1 MFSFIWHTFFFDPV
15 YNGLVFFIE
24 VVPGGDVG
32 LAIIAITILVKL
44 ILLPLSIKSVRTQ
57 KVMRELEPELKKIKE
72 QHKDDRQELAKATM
86 AIYKDAGISPFAS
99 IFLLFLQIPIIIAL
113 YWSVYRGGG
122 VALPEINGDL
132 LYVFITIPTEINMIF
147 LGLIDIA
154 GKSLP
159 LAALAGLTQF
169 FHARLA
175 MPAPEPKKEGEAP
188 DLKAD
193 FARSMN
199 LQMRY
204 VMPIIIFVVAY
215 TISAAIAL
223 YFTVSNLVA
232 IAQEYVV
239 RRHR

>member
-15 YNGLVFFIE
+15 YNGLVFFIDI
-24 VVPGGDVG
+24 VPGGDVG
-32 LAIIAITILVKL
+32 LAIIGITILVKL

-57 KVMRELEPELKKIKE
+57 KVMRELEPELKEIKE
-72 QHKDDRQELAKATM
+72 KHKDNREELAKATM
-86 AIYKDAGISPFAS
+86 AVYKNAGINPFAS

-122 VALPEINGDL
+122 VPLPEINVDL
-132 LYVFITIPTEINMIF
+132 LYAFIPTPTEINMIF

-159 LAALAGLTQF
+159 LAALAGITQF
-169 FHARLA
+169 IHAKFA
-175 MPAPEPKKEGEAP
+175 MPAPEPKKEGDKP

-193 FARSMN
+193 FARSMH

-204 VMPIIIFVVAY
+204 VMPVIIFIVAY

-232 IAQEYVV
+232 IAQEIVV